1 MRELNPCVNY
11 AAADMLVKVLVFLP
25 FVLKSMETRVV
36 LAIESELCK
45 SLVAILFLFIKLT
58 NQESVFKNASIHFQS
73 FFTTLI
79 SILREL
85 KIKMVPLPLDVF
97 LSMLFN
103 KKHFSLLVL

>member
-1 MRELNPCVNY
+1 MREMNPCVNY
-11 AAADMLVKVLVFLP
+11 AAADMLVKVFVFLP

-45 SLVAILFLFIKLT
+45 SLVAILFLFIKLN

-73 FFTTLI
+73 FFTTI
-79 SILREL
+79 SILSEL
-85 KIKMVPLPLDVF
+85 KIRMVPLPLDVF